1 MAKKR
6 QNDWYR
12 ELIKKVGTEPVT
24 NKEFWKKADEV
35 SEMLGLQP
43 IPKGSRGG
51 VITRLEKTGHVDVI
65 HEGRKSLIA
74 IKNVDDLLKLYG
86 EEEAPKP
93 APKPVKVKEAKA
105 EPEKKSSTKAEEQK
119 EDFIKYFKCVRA
131 AVRSGKSTVELKKCM
146 KANKLVRIAG
156 FHIMAWAKTVIK
168 MKVKITMPTYHK
180 TESGTIVEFQNYKED
195 LLALCYAGMEL
206 YPEHMKEFEPESA
219 FGNKVLVEQVK
230 QQVSRKEE
238 GQKVATRAIIPALK
252 PSVKKE
258 DRNQVIFLVAGRIF
272 EKGVYQTLETLKEY
286 LKRHDINLEK
296 SEIRDILN
304 TCPEIRRIHEDSE
317 DVYLRLLLKDE
328 TEKRFWDNIRDTY
341 GPRTDEKEEILCR
354 ISMTKGEVTEY
365 ISNKTAEV
373 SVVSRISDHDN
384 IFRITVSKHS
394 AVDKLNLMALIRCF
408 RRDDVVL
415 TRSKYT
421 ESLFEELKEADR
433 SFKMDNEVYRYETGF
448 FMK

>member
-6 QNDWYR
+6 QNEWYR
-12 ELIKKVGTEPVT
+12 ELIKKVGTEPID
-24 NKEFWKKADEV
+24 NKEFWKKANEV
-35 SEMLGLQP
+35 SDMLGLQL

-51 VITRLEKTGHVDVI
+51 VLARLEKTGHVDII

-74 IKNVDDLLKLYG
+74 IKNVDGLLKLYG

-93 APKPVKVKEAKA
+93 APKPVKVEAKA
-105 EPEKKSSTKAEEQK
+105 EPEKESRTKAEEQK

-146 KANKLVRIAG
+146 KANKLARIAG
-156 FHIMAWAKTVIK
+156 FHITAWAKTVTK
-168 MKVKITMPTYHK
+168 LKVKITMPVCHK
-180 TESGTIVEFQNYKED
+180 TESGTVVEFQNYKED

-206 YPEHMKEFEPESA
+206 YPEHTKEFDPENA
-219 FGNKVLVEQVK
+219 FGDRVLAEQVK

-238 GQKVATRAIIPALK
+238 GRAVATSAIIPSAK
-252 PSVKKE
+252 SSVKKE
-258 DRNQVIFLVAGRIF
+258 NRNRVIFLVAGKIF
-272 EKGVYQTLETLKEY
+272 EKGEYQTLGTLKEY
-286 LKRHDINLEK
+286 LKRHDIFLEK
-296 SEIRDILN
+296 SEIRNILN
-304 TCPEIRRIHEDSE
+304 TCPEIRRINEDSE
-317 DVYLRLLLKDE
+317 DVYLRLLMKGE
-328 TEKRFWDNIRDTY
+328 TEKRFWDTIRDTY

-394 AVDKLNLMALIRCF
+394 AVDKLNLIALIRCF